1 LIPYSLIQTDAELA
15 ALVAG
20 LRAENVR
27 RLAIDVEGENN
38 LHRYGIHVALIQLF
52 DGKSGAIVDVPAIT
66 DRALLGQLLERAPW
80 VLVWFDAANDLLS
93 FQHALSLRP
102 APIQDLAIAARL
114 LGNTGGLHALTGQPG
129 SSSAKDKFQRA
140 NWLRRPLSRALLDYA
155 ISDVTHLLE
164 LADRLEAALKE
175 KGLLAEFESRNT
187 AAQEAERTWDPM
199 ANYVRIP
206 GYHRLPPDDQRAA
219 RELWYAR
226 ELYGRLRDVPPG
238 TVASKQEMRAIIDRR
253 LREPAG
259 IAAFL
264 NQGRRHFI
272 VDAGDLGRM
281 MVEAQGMRAAEPAG
295 EPARDPAATPRPPGQ
310 RGARRGGRR
319 RRGGR

>member
-1 LIPYSLIQTDAELA
+1 MIPYSVIQSDTDLA
-15 ALVAG
+15 ALVAR
-20 LRAENVR
+20 LRADGVT

-66 DRALLGQLLERAPW
+66 DRSLLSQLLENAPW

-102 APIQDLAIAARL
+102 SPIQDLAIAARL

-164 LADRLEAALKE
+164 LADRLGAGLKE
-175 KGLLAEFESRNT
+175 RGLLAEFESRNR
-187 AAQEAERTWDPM
+187 AAQDAERSWDPF

-206 GYHRLPPDDQRAA
+206 GYNRLPPDAQRAA
-219 RELWYAR
+219 RELWRAR

-238 TVASKQEMRAIIDRR
+238 TVASKQDMRVILDKG
-253 LREPAG
+253 LRDAGG

-264 NQGRRHFI
+264 NQGRKHFI
-272 VDAGDLGRM
+272 VDAKDLALCLS
-281 MVEAQGMRAAEPAG
+281 EAEK
-295 EPARDPAATPRPPGQ
+295 TT
-310 RGARRGGRR
+310 
-319 RRGGR
+319 